1 MRPRSEI
8 PYMYSRVNI
17 DVKQKPNESDVGDK
31 TFDYLKFVLLGDLKK
46 LETNQNVE
54 AQDSILEESDIDDNI
69 SLDD

>member
-54 AQDSILEESDIDDNI
+54 A
-69 SLDD
+69 